1 MLDHLFIDLL
11 LILSHS
17 RPPVHLVRPQSAAR
31 HRRVQI
37 ASERQTIV
45 MSVTNADILL
55 EQAGLVSVMLF
66 PGSDDPDQSHQAAV
80 AIVWRIDLGGMCT
93 AKSERY

>member
-1 MLDHLFIDLL
+1 
-11 LILSHS
+11 
-17 RPPVHLVRPQSAAR
+17 
-31 HRRVQI
+31 
-37 ASERQTIV
+37 